1 MWNVNFR
8 RGTIWEVK
16 SINECD
22 KDYYGVG
29 FNNHLILMLSV
40 FTDESGKQ
48 KYTYLTIDDRKTFK
62 YKTYIDID
70 MKNCIK
76 YVEIDRLLTGEILSL
91 KRYICDIQN
100 VDLDKI
106 LNSLKIQ
113 FNIFRPRQK
122 EMDMVT
128 IIKNTKQKPKLTSIP
143 DNNQQK
149 LYKFGIEIFVTPN
162 EDVTITKSKK
172 LTLSDKAKLDIINN
186 SQTESDLAIL
196 CEKYQIYPIK
206 AIREIRNRLV
216 YQFKQK

>member
-70 MKNCIK
+70 MRNCIK

-100 VDLDKI
+100 ADLDKI

-128 IIKNTKQKPKLTSIP
+128 IIKNTKQKP
-143 DNNQQK
+143 
-149 LYKFGIEIFVTPN
+149 
-162 EDVTITKSKK
+162 
-172 LTLSDKAKLDIINN
+172 
-186 SQTESDLAIL
+186 
-196 CEKYQIYPIK
+196 
-206 AIREIRNRLV
+206 
-216 YQFKQK
+216 